1 MNKKYKWFQF
11 FQEKE
16 DAAYTLPISSDVIER
31 NPALKQN
38 RLTTKK
44 ILQ

>member
-1 MNKKYKWFQF
+1 MI
-11 FQEKE
+11 EKE